1 MAGRVYLSAV
11 GCREP
16 MKPQPMLMS
25 ADTVYQTIRNAID
38 DQLVLDDELS
48 TFELIGVIRMIE
60 AELIAAAMEPE
71 DSDDIEG

>member
-1 MAGRVYLSAV
+1 
-11 GCREP
+11 
-16 MKPQPMLMS
+16 MS